1 MEKKSIGSFIAALRK
16 AQGLTQRELA
26 ERLGVSD
33 KAVSRWEREETLPD
47 LSLIPALAE
56 LFGVTADELLRGQRS
71 AAPADPDREERET
84 RRTEKELQNLLR
96 RRANSFLTASLT
108 AAGVALLGVPA
119 AACFN
124 AAGRAELGFYGACFF
139 LLAAAF
145 LETVFLVRV
154 FQSLG
159 EDYTGE
165 AVDACRRKLACWAGR
180 VYMLIAALAGGVL
193 PLLFLPMK
201 AVAAGLSRQVGLQG
215 LSWPLYGTLSGAL
228 FLALAAGLNVLVR
241 RRLPFFPAT
250 QEQRTRDRL
259 RQRCILGAAL
269 AMLCTAPVHYWLAT
283 DAALYREELLFDSY
297 EDFAAYISRR
307 EEPAPGSEA
316 EEPADYSL
324 QNIVNSKG
332 ETVCT
337 YRHRN
342 RDAVTVAYPDTETCL
357 PIRVGTQESQ
367 REAEAIARTLGQV
380 LLLAYP
386 LEAGLAALICFLR
399 KKKSI
404 PKP

>member
-47 LSLIPALAE
+47 LSLIPALAD
-56 LFGVTADELLRGQRS
+56 LFGVTADELLRGRRS
-71 AAPADPDREERET
+71 AVPADPDREEREA
-84 RRTEKELQNLLR
+84 RRSEKELQNLLR
-96 RRANSFLTASLT
+96 RRAGSFLTASLT
-108 AAGVALLGVPA
+108 AAGTALLGVPA

-124 AAGRAELGFYGACFF
+124 AADRAELGFYAACFF

-145 LETVFLVRV
+145 LETVFLVRA

-159 EDYTGE
+159 EDYAGE
-165 AVDACRRKLACWAGR
+165 AVDACKRKLACWAGR
-180 VYMLIAALAGGVL
+180 VYMLIAALTGGVL
-193 PLLFLPMK
+193 PLLALAAKSGF
-201 AVAAGLSRQVGLQG
+201 AYAGLAGLT
-215 LSWPLYGTLSGAL
+215 WPLYGTLAGAA
-228 FLALAAGLNVLVR
+228 FLALAAGVNVLIR
-241 RRLPFFPAT
+241 RRLPFFPDT
-250 QEQRTRDRL
+250 REQRARDRL
-259 RQRCILGAAL
+259 RRRCILGAAL

-283 DAALYREELLFDSY
+283 DTALYRDELLFDSY
-297 EDFAAYISRR
+297 EDFTEYISRR
-307 EEPAPGSEA
+307 EEPKLPAGSEVEA
-316 EEPADYSL
+316 PADYSL
-324 QNIVNSKG
+324 RSIVNSAG

-342 RDAVTVAYPDTETCL
+342 RNAVTVSYPDTETCL

-367 REAEAIARTLGQV
+367 REAEAAARTVGQV

-386 LEAGLAALICFLR
+386 LEAGLAALVCFLR
-399 KKKSI
+399 PKKSA
-404 PKP
+404 